1 MLTSANIHV
10 TLTRLT
16 LTVIATSALALGL
29 GETASAAAPQSSCSG
44 LASSS
49 RAGQPGA
56 EAQVQQDIQAQ
67 AATDGIAPGA
77 LESEFSR
84 NHLGSAEACLA

>member
-1 MLTSANIHV
+1 MKKLMLSGCV
-10 TLTRLT
+10 
-16 LTVIATSALALGL
+16 LALLIGL
-29 GETASAAAPQSSCSG
+29 SAPASASNPNASCSG

-56 EAQVQQDIQAQ
+56 EADVQHSIQAN
-67 AATDGIAPGA
+67 DEGLPPGVI
-77 LESEFSR
+77 ESEFSR

>member
-1 MLTSANIHV
+1 MKRLVFAGTA
-10 TLTRLT
+10 TLIL
-16 LTVIATSALALGL
+16 LVATAGSALA
-29 GETASAAAPQSSCSG
+29 AAPVASCSG

-56 EAQVQQDIQAQ
+56 EAQVQHEIKANDE
-67 AATDGIAPGA
+67 GLPPGVI
-77 LESEFSR
+77 ENEFSR